1 MKTKPRSI
9 KTLLAALGSLVLV
22 VLPASAT
29 VNFSNGY
36 TGTSTEASNASGTA
50 YQANVSTTDLIN
62 GKTPVITGWNTTGG
76 ASPNRLTDGLN
87 GASDNSGGQVEGG
100 WTTVGASATYTLGA
114 GANGLGYNVTTIQ
127 SIASWTSAGFGNQ
140 GWTVSVRLLGG
151 SSFTNVGTVNYQPFT
166 TSGGSST
173 QVVLS
178 NLNIT
183 GIDAI
188 RFTASQVN
196 NGTNAGAFIWREIDV
211 VGASTPALVD
221 STPPALVSLT
231 PRNNSDLAPA
241 GVSLVALFDEAIALG
256 TGTITI
262 TNTTTGQP
270 TVLTLPDARVSTS
283 ARSLVIQPGLLI
295 TPSAHYAV
303 RVGSGVVV
311 DPSGNVFPGINND
324 TTWSFTSAAP
334 DVKVSAVGETA
345 YLNDA
350 NPADLLQGLTAT
362 TTGWNTGNGAHP
374 SKLTDGSGGMS
385 FADAGNTVDGAWTTV
400 GATAVYQLGA
410 GTNGTGYDIFSLQS
424 IASWTNVAF
433 GNQAWTLEVKPVNG
447 SFASLATVNYQPLTT
462 VGSTKVVMSGA
473 SGALASGIEA
483 IRITA
488 SQVNGGGNAGAFV
501 WRELD
506 VFGQASAASVNDGQP
521 PILVSLGPATQTTG
535 VTPDSALVATFNE
548 NIVAGTGSVHLRNL
562 DTAQE
567 TAIPVTDSRISF
579 SGNKLTITPS
589 SRFSFFTRY
598 SVRIDAG
605 AVTDFFTN
613 AFAGIGDD
621 TTWQFTTGKVRLR
634 IMPMGDS
641 ITAGYTDNPSWNEP
655 FWYGYRSGL
664 YNRLQAAGYNFE
676 FVGQSTELP
685 NHTAGTT
692 PPADLAGLGQ
702 NAHNGYGGQTASFLN
717 ANILNWLATDNPDV
731 ILLHIGTNSADRNG
745 LDALVQTIVSTKPDL
760 QLLVARII
768 PRYNYDQ
775 TTTDYNNWIR
785 DTLVPKYQAMG
796 KKVTLVDQYT
806 PFLTNPA
813 NNTAINQSLFSNGIN
828 HPNNQGYDL
837 MAAAWFNALDALGLN
852 ALSYSEWIADPSFGI
867 AAADRGF
874 LSDPDGD
881 GISNGLEAW
890 LGNDPGK
897 PNSGSW
903 ISGPLILTDDTN
915 GKSLSFTHSVK
926 AKPVSGLVKSYQWS
940 ADLAEW
946 YSADGVAGPSGGL
959 HVTCAASVS
968 GTTATVI
975 ASPSQPTVRL
985 FLRLGVAQP

>member
-1 MKTKPRSI
+1 MKKKPYSV
-9 KTLLAALGSLVLV
+9 KTLFAVLGSLGLAAF
-22 VLPASAT
+22 PARAN

-36 TGTSTEASNASGTA
+36 AGTSTEASNPSATA
-50 YQANVSTTDLIN
+50 YQANISTTDLIN
-62 GKTPVITGWNTTGG
+62 GKTPAITGWNTGG
-76 ASPNRLTDGLN
+76 SASPNRLTDGLN

-100 WTTVGASATYTLGA
+100 WTTVGASATYTLDT
-114 GANGLGYNVTTIQ
+114 GANGLGYNVTSIQ
-127 SIASWTSAGFGNQ
+127 SIASWTNAGFGNQ

-151 SSFTNVGTVNYQPFT
+151 NSFTNVGTVNYQPFT
-166 TSGGSST
+166 STGGGST
-173 QVVLS
+173 QVVLG

-196 NGTNAGAFIWREIDV
+196 NGNNAGAFIWREIDV

-231 PRNNSDLAPA
+231 PRSSSDLAPA
-241 GVSLVALFDEAIALG
+241 GVSLAASFNEKIALG
-256 TGTITI
+256 SGTITI
-262 TNTTTGQP
+262 KNTTSGQQ
-270 TVLTLPDARVSTS
+270 TVLTLPDSRVSVS
-283 ARSLVIQPGLLI
+283 ARTLVVQPGLLV

-311 DPSGNVFPGINND
+311 DPSGNAFTGINDD
-324 TTWSFTSAAP
+324 TTWNFTSAAP
-334 DVKVSAVGETA
+334 DVKVTAVGEIA

-350 NPADLLQGLTAT
+350 NPADLLEGLTPT
-362 TTGWNTGNGAHP
+362 TTGWNTNNGAHP
-374 SKLTDGSGGMS
+374 SKLTDGSGGLS
-385 FADAGNTVDGAWTTV
+385 FDDAGNTVDGAWTTV

-410 GTNGTGYDIFSLQS
+410 GANGTGYDIFSLQS

-433 GNQAWTLEVKPVNG
+433 GNQAWTLEVKPMNG
-447 SFASLATVNYQPLTT
+447 SYTTLTTVNYQPLTT
-462 VGSTKVVMSGA
+462 VGSTKVVMSGS

-488 SQVNGGGNAGAFV
+488 NQVNGGGNAGAFV

-521 PILVSLGPATQTTG
+521 PVLISLIPATEATG
-535 VTPDSALVATFNE
+535 ATPDSALVATFDK

-567 TAIPVTDSRISF
+567 TAIPVTDSRLSF

-589 SRFSFFTRY
+589 SRLSSFTRY
-598 SVRIDAG
+598 AVRIDAG
-605 AVTDFFTN
+605 AVKDFFSN
-613 AFAGIGDD
+613 AFAGIADD
-621 TTWQFTTGKVRLR
+621 ATWRFTTGKVRLR

-641 ITAGYTDNPSWNEP
+641 ITAGYTDNPVWNEP
-655 FWYGYRSGL
+655 YAYGYRSGL
-664 YNRLQAAGYNFE
+664 YNRLHSADYNFV

-685 NHTAGTT
+685 NHTTGTT
-692 PPADLAGLGQ
+692 PPADLAALGQ

-731 ILLHIGTNSADRNG
+731 ILLHIGTNSADRAG

-768 PRYNYDQ
+768 PRYTYDQ
-775 TTTDYNNWIR
+775 TTTDYNAWIR
-785 DTLVPKYQAMG
+785 DTLVPKYKGLG
-796 KKVTLVDQYT
+796 KHVTLVDQYVN
-806 PFLTNPA
+806 FLTNPA
-813 NNTAINQSLFSNGIN
+813 DNTTINQALFSNGIN

-837 MAAAWFNALDALGLN
+837 MAASWFSALEALGLN
-852 ALSYSEWIADPSFGI
+852 ALSFNDWIADPAFGI
-867 AAADRGF
+867 AVADRGF
-874 LSDPDGD
+874 LSDPDHD
-881 GISNGLEAW
+881 GIPNGVEAW
-890 LGNDPGK
+890 LGTDPGK
-897 PNSGSW
+897 ATSGTW
-903 ISGPLILTDDTN
+903 TFGPLILTSGAN
-915 GKSLSFTHSVK
+915 GQGLSFTHPVN

-940 ADLAEW
+940 TDLVQW
-946 YSADGVAGPSGGL
+946 YPADGVAGPSGGL
-959 HVTCAASVS
+959 HVTCTAIVSGGTASV
-968 GTTATVI
+968 T

-985 FLRLGVAQP
+985 FVRPVAAQP